1 MPAAATTGQIQVH
14 PGRDD
19 EFIAAVRAQ
28 TELSGKHGGTSV
40 LRQAMFAGPTS
51 GTYRLITVYEDS
63 AARAAA
69 IDAFRQQA
77 SVPLRDFLRS
87 ANPGGVSLGRAMLNG
102 IGETP
107 AGGGGG
113 AVNLTFVL
121 QMQPGHQA
129 DILAA
134 IPESL
139 EGITKNGATATAW
152 QTFAA
157 GPGSN
162 NIVLGVSADNMA
174 ALQSAMDATVAAGP
188 STLVELAQSGA
199 AELQSSSVSVRVDL

>member
-1 MPAAATTGQIQVH
+1 
-14 PGRDD
+14 
-19 EFIAAVRAQ
+19 
-28 TELSGKHGGTSV
+28 
-40 LRQAMFAGPTS
+40 MFAGPNS

-69 IDAFRQQA
+69 IDAFRQT

-87 ANPGGVSLGRAMLNG
+87 DNPGGVSLGRAMLNG
-102 IGETP
+102 IGEAP
-107 AGGGGG
+107 AGGGAG

-121 QMQPGHQA
+121 DMQPGHQA
-129 DILAA
+129 EFLAA
-134 IPESL
+134 IPEAL
-139 EGITKNGATATAW
+139 EGITKSGATASAW

-162 NIVLGVSADNMA
+162 NIVFGISADSMA

-188 STLVELAQSGA
+188 STLVQLAQSGA

>member
-1 MPAAATTGQIQVH
+1 MPAAATTEQIQVH
-14 PGRDD
+14 PGRED

-51 GTYRLITVYEDS
+51 GTYRPITVYEDG

-69 IDAFRQQA
+69 IDAFRQEA
-77 SVPLRDFLRS
+77 SIPLRDFLRS
-87 ANPGGVSLGRAMLNG
+87 ANPGGVSLGRAMLSG
-102 IGETP
+102 IGEAP
-107 AGGGGG
+107 AAGGAG

-121 QMQPGHQA
+121 QPQPGHQA
-129 DILAA
+129 NILAA

-139 EGITKNGATATAW
+139 EGITKNGATASAW

-162 NIVLGVSADNMA
+162 NIALGVSADNMA

-188 STLVELAQSGA
+188 STLVQLAQSGA
-199 AELQSSSVSVRVDL
+199 DELQSSSVSVRADL

>member
-28 TELSGKHGGTSV
+28 TELSGKHGGTSA
-40 LRQAMFAGPTS
+40 LRQAMFAGSTS
-51 GTYRLITVYEDS
+51 GTYRLITVYKDS

-69 IDAFRQQA
+69 IDAFRQA

-102 IGETP
+102 IGEAP
-107 AGGGGG
+107 AGGGG

-121 QMQPGHQA
+121 RLQPGHQA
-129 DILAA
+129 DVLAA

-139 EGITKNGATATAW
+139 EGITKSGATASAW

-157 GPGSN
+157 GEGSN
-162 NIVLGVSADNMA
+162 NIVLGIGADSMA

-188 STLVELAQSGA
+188 STLLQLAQSGA